1 MPEAMSHRIV
11 ITGGGTGGHIY
22 PALAVA
28 EALNETQKD
37 ISILYVGK
45 TTGME
50 AELVSKAGFS
60 FQGILFSGMPRVKSL
75 LLPVQLM
82 GWLWQLVAAVVAS
95 MRILRQFRA
104 QLVFGTGGYVSGPV
118 LIAARL
124 IGIPVVI
131 HEPDAR
137 PGLVNRFLAPFATCV
152 TAAFEVSRHQ
162 LNTKQFVHTGNPLRG
177 SIIESLK
184 RTEALA
190 QWQALFPSKAW
201 SAERKTLLI
210 VGGSQGAQTLNQ
222 VTVELLDV
230 LLNQMHLQVIHQ
242 TGGKLYAPYWERLPE
257 QYKEHSG
264 YIVAPFF
271 DNMPL
276 ALALSDV
283 AICRAGSLTLSE
295 MTACHIPTIL
305 VPYPFAAA
313 NHQQKNAEAMVQA
326 GAARMVLDKQCHP
339 ETILSHLNEILETP
353 SVLTSMQEAATKM
366 AKPRATQAILAQLD
380 RVLTRTLESS
390 D

>member
-1 MPEAMSHRIV
+1 MSHRIV

-28 EALNETQKD
+28 EALNETRKG

-50 AELVSKAGFS
+50 AELVSKAGLP

-75 LLPVQLM
+75 LLPIQLL
-82 GWLWQLVAAVVAS
+82 GWLWQLVTSVVLS
-95 MRILRQFRA
+95 MRILRQYRA
-104 QLVFGTGGYVSGPV
+104 NLVFGTGGYVSGPV

-124 IGIPVVI
+124 LGIPVVI

-137 PGLVNRFLAPFATCV
+137 PGLVNRYLAPFAACV
-152 TAAFEVSRHQ
+152 TGAFDISRQ
-162 LNTKQFVHTGNPLRG
+162 KLNTKQFVHTGNPLRVG
-177 SIIESLK
+177 ITESLS
-184 RTEALA
+184 RTEALT
-190 QWQALFPSKAW
+190 QWQALSPSKTW

-222 VTVELLDV
+222 VTLELLDT

-242 TGGKLYAPYWERLPE
+242 TGGKLFDAYWQDLPE
-257 QYKEHSG
+257 PFKEHPG
-264 YIVAPFF
+264 YVVVPFI
-271 DNMPL
+271 DHMPT

-313 NHQQKNAEAMVQA
+313 NHQQKNAESMVQA
-326 GAARMVLDKQCHP
+326 GAARMVLDRQCHP
-339 ETILSHLNEILETP
+339 ERILSDLKEILETP
-353 SVLTSMQEAATKM
+353 SVLTSMREAAAKT
-366 AKPRATQAILAQLD
+366 AKPRATQDILAQLD